1 MQALKQKRTEFER
14 QALVHTDSLFGAAY
28 RLTRN
33 PRDAEDLV
41 QDSLLRA
48 YRFWDS
54 FQQDSNCKAWL
65 LRIVT
70 NTFINEY
77 QRKKRSREVLDAAS
91 AEQDATDGVLV
102 QAHASRQAVPGPGD
116 ARAERLDDVQRAL
129 EQLPEDF
136 RTAVVLCDMQG
147 LSYKEI
153 AEIMECPVGT
163 VMSRLFRGRKLLAA
177 GAPRVRGVRGLRQ
190 TNHHHPE
197 PEVRDDR
204 SGEVPYCQS
213 SAGRQ
218 VAMSLCESI
227 DTLAMAYLDDELAS
241 EERRELDTHL
251 TECVSCRAEID
262 GARARSIAD
271 PDVARRAAGHR
282 HDADAHG
289 EVRSTSRIARA
300 RPKRRRLSASG
311 CRRSFCR
318 VARCSQRRPRSWC
331 SSAST

>member
-1 MQALKQKRTEFER
+1 MPAVAQKRTDFER
-14 QALVHTDSLFGAAY
+14 QALAHLDAMYGAAY

-77 QRKKRSREVLDAAS
+77 QRRKRSREILDAAT
-91 AEQDATDGVLV
+91 AEQEATDGVLV
-102 QAHASRQAVPGPGD
+102 HAD
-116 ARAERLDDVQRAL
+116 ARDKMSPERALVDRSVSDDVQRAL

-136 RTAVVLCDMQG
+136 RTAVILCDMQG

-177 GAPRVRGVRGLRQ
+177 ALREFAVAEGYVKPAEAVPAPENMDSK
-190 TNHHHPE
+190 T
-197 PEVRDDR
+197 
-204 SGEVPYCQS
+204 
-213 SAGRQ
+213 
-218 VAMSLCESI
+218 I
-227 DTLAMAYLDDELAS
+227 DLEKY
-241 EERRELDTHL
+241 
-251 TECVSCRAEID
+251 RA
-262 GARARSIAD
+262 ARARE
-271 PDVARRAAGHR
+271 G
-282 HDADAHG
+282 
-289 EVRSTSRIARA
+289 SR
-300 RPKRRRLSASG
+300 
-311 CRRSFCR
+311 
-318 VARCSQRRPRSWC
+318 
-331 SSAST
+331 

>member
-1 MQALKQKRTEFER
+1 MLAAREKRAEFER
-14 QALVHTDSLFGAAY
+14 QALVHTDALFGAAY

-33 PRDAEDLV
+33 ARDAEDLV

-54 FQQDSNCKAWL
+54 FEQDSNCKAWL

-102 QAHASRQAVPGPGD
+102 HAEATDRQSP
-116 ARAERLDDVQRAL
+116 ERTMVERSVSDDVQRAL

-136 RTAVVLCDMQG
+136 RTAVILCDMQG

-177 GAPRVRGVRGLRQ
+177 ALREFAVSEGYVKDVKESG
-190 TNHHHPE
+190 TNDLE
-197 PEVRDDR
+197 K
-204 SGEVPYCQS
+204 Y
-213 SAGRQ
+213 
-218 VAMSLCESI
+218 
-227 DTLAMAYLDDELAS
+227 
-241 EERRELDTHL
+241 
-251 TECVSCRAEID
+251 
-262 GARARSIAD
+262 
-271 PDVARRAAGHR
+271 RAAK
-282 HDADAHG
+282 A
-289 EVRSTSRIARA
+289 ARGD
-300 RPKRRRLSASG
+300 K
-311 CRRSFCR
+311 
-318 VARCSQRRPRSWC
+318 
-331 SSAST
+331 

>member
-1 MQALKQKRTEFER
+1 MLAVKQKRNEFER
-14 QALVHTDSLFGAAY
+14 QALVHVDALYGAAY

-77 QRKKRSREVLDAAS
+77 QRRKRSREVLDAAT

-102 QAHASRQAVPGPGD
+102 QASAADKQAPDQVMLSASVS
-116 ARAERLDDVQRAL
+116 DDVQKAL
-129 EQLPEDF
+129 EQLPDDF
-136 RTAVVLCDMQG
+136 RTAVILCDMQG

-177 GAPRVRGVRGLRQ
+177 ALKEFAVAEGYVKPQPAPVSE
-190 TNHHHPE
+190 T
-197 PEVRDDR
+197 
-204 SGEVPYCQS
+204 
-213 SAGRQ
+213 
-218 VAMSLCESI
+218 I
-227 DTLAMAYLDDELAS
+227 DLDKY
-241 EERRELDTHL
+241 
-251 TECVSCRAEID
+251 RA
-262 GARARSIAD
+262 ARAREGS
-271 PDVARRAAGHR
+271 
-282 HDADAHG
+282 
-289 EVRSTSRIARA
+289 
-300 RPKRRRLSASG
+300 K
-311 CRRSFCR
+311 
-318 VARCSQRRPRSWC
+318 
-331 SSAST
+331 